1 MHDLLSDLLEVV
13 DDLPI
18 DAAAKAGFV
27 QRITQLGLG
36 APQAAGGSRYA
47 ELAAR
52 LIARY
57 PAPAGPA
64 GPKPPPPP
72 P

>member
-1 MHDLLSDLLEVV
+1 MHDLLSDLLELV
-13 DDLPI
+13 DDLPVSA
-18 DAAAKAGFV
+18 DEKAHYV
-27 QRITQLGLG
+27 QRIAQLGQG

-47 ELAAR
+47 ELSAR
-52 LIARY
+52 LVARY
-57 PAPAGPA
+57 PAPSGPG